1 MRLTSDVIT
10 QRVGLRIRKLRREAG
25 VSQEELGRRI
35 GVTRYQISR
44 LELGRRRIAV
54 DDLVQIA
61 VALDRMSAEFF
72 VDVFQG
78 F

>member
-10 QRVGLRIRKLRREAG
+10 QRVGLQIRKIRREAE

-54 DDLVQIA
+54 DDLVLIA
-61 VALDRMSAEFF
+61 VALDRMSADFF
-72 VDVFQG
+72 ADVFRG